1 MSAPPMKRGSGWS
14 YLRQPDLWFLAPAA
28 VWGLTFTLY
37 PVIHALGLS
46 FQRARLGQDTTWIG
60 FDNFARTVSDPQFWS
75 SLRFTTGFVGVTV
88 TLQIVIGLALALLL
102 SRPMRFRGVV
112 RAILLLPLFATPVG
126 IGYLGIAMFQESVGP
141 VNAGLMQIAGVLG
154 VTPEAWD
161 IPWRSSPFWATIAI
175 GIMDTW
181 QWMPFCFLILLAG
194 IQAIP
199 DELYEAARLDT
210 SSGWLVFRYVTLPL
224 LRPILGITILLR
236 MIEAWKVI
244 DVPFAFIKGGPGIA
258 TQTYTIY
265 VWRQAFTSFD
275 LGYAS
280 ALGIVF
286 LILVLIVVN
295 LVLRFGGLR
304 TSVFSEPS

>member
-1 MSAPPMKRGSGWS
+1 MMPTASTRSTPWWS
-14 YLRQPDLWFLAPAA
+14 FLRQSNFWFLAPA
-28 VWGLTFTLY
+28 VLWGLTFTLY

-46 FQRARLGQDTTWIG
+46 FQRARLGQANSFIG
-60 FDNFARTVSDPQFWS
+60 FDNFARTLSDPQFWS
-75 SLRFTTGFVGVTV
+75 SLRFTVLFVLITV
-88 TLQIVIGLALALLL
+88 TLQLLIGLALALLL
-102 SRPMRFRGVV
+102 NRPMPFRGVV
-112 RAILLLPLFATPVG
+112 RAILMLPLFATPVG
-126 IGYLGIAMFQESVGP
+126 IGYLGIAMFQESTGP
-141 VNAGLMQIAGVLG
+141 INTMLMNIGGTLG
-154 VTPEAWD
+154 FAPEAWD
-161 IPWRSSPFWATIAI
+161 VPWRSHPVWAGIAV
-175 GIMDTW
+175 GLMDTW

-210 SSGWLVFRYVTLPL
+210 DNGVQVFRFVTLPL

-244 DVPFAFIKGGPGIA
+244 DIPFAFTKGGPGTA

-280 ALGIVF
+280 ALGILF
-286 LILVLIVVN
+286 LILVLVVVN
-295 LVLRFGGLR
+295 LILRFGGLR
-304 TSVFSEPS
+304 TSVFSE